1 MARYMGPYH
10 ASRHLE
16 KWLRCPLYLKLQ
28 MDMDKEAG
36 GTGELLGN
44 LGEPSWAMMFG
55 SIVHDAIDD
64 FHRGNGKSYCDLSR
78 QLEGEIIEYSKRHS
92 ELFAAQTDK
101 KRIDEIECMREAAAQ
116 YVNLYAA
123 DCTDND
129 LDDIWT
135 EVACRTFIH
144 HGRSGRPPIEFRGTI
159 DQIRV
164 YGGERPRYVC
174 VDIKTGKGGQADPFS
189 FEALRRSY
197 QLWLY
202 AHAIERGEL
211 CYTTERCKPHGNPLQ
226 SCEQDDCKIPWIR
239 FSDWTQDGSPT
250 LPGYAGILKFRSL
263 QPYKVNC
270 KGGRKGDMRG
280 DPWRT
285 FQVTEA
291 GLDSF
296 ERRARQIVSAIR
308 MRVFPPNPAACT
320 TCDLNSHCALKMG
333 MDLTVN
339 DTVAN
344 FQGVPGINI

>member
-28 MDMDKEAG
+28 IDMDKEAG
-36 GTGELLGN
+36 GTGELLGD
-44 LGEPSWAMMFG
+44 LTEPSWAMMFG
-55 SIVHDAIDD
+55 NIVHDAVDD
-64 FHRGNGKSYCDLSR
+64 WHRSR
-78 QLEGEIIEYSKRHS
+78 AENHNSMSSSLNDQIIEHERNNAA
-92 ELFAAQTDK
+92 LVAAQTDK
-101 KRIDEIECMREAAAQ
+101 KRLDEGVCMREAAAQ
-116 YVNLYAA
+116 YVNLYQH
-123 DCTDND
+123 DHD
-129 LDDIWT
+129 LEDVWT
-135 EVACRTFIH
+135 EVACKTSMPH
-144 HGRSGRPPIEFRGTI
+144 RSGVPVEFRGTI

-202 AHAIERGEL
+202 AHAIERGEV
-211 CYTTERCKPHGNPLQ
+211 CYSTERCKPHGNPLQ

-239 FSDWTQDGSPT
+239 FSDWNQDDSPP

-270 KGGRKGDMRG
+270 KGGKKGDMRG

-296 ERRARQIVSAIR
+296 EKRAMQIVSAIR
-308 MRVFPPNPAACT
+308 MNVFPPNPNACT
-320 TCDLNSHCALKMG
+320 TCDINSHCALKMG

-344 FQGVPGINI
+344 FQNVPGINI